1 MVLTVKQPEHVKT
14 GGIAADRLRSLVDRI
29 ERLEEERKSLGSDI
43 KEIYQEA
50 ASAGFDCKVLRRL
63 IKDRRQDPA
72 ELEEQEVLLDIYRR
86 ALGQMAGTPL
96 GEAAIRAVA

>member
-1 MVLTVKQPEHVKT
+1 M
-14 GGIAADRLRSLVDRI
+14 D
-29 ERLEEERKSLGSDI
+29 
-43 KEIYQEA
+43 IYQEA
-50 ASAGFDCKVLRRL
+50 ARAGFDCKVLRRL

-86 ALGQMAGTPL
+86 ALGQMADTPL

>member
-1 MVLTVKQPEHVKT
+1 MKP
-14 GGIAADRLRSLVDRI
+14 AAATRHRQNRRHRCRSAAVLVDRI

-86 ALGQMAGTPL
+86 ALGQMADTPL
-96 GEAAIRAVA
+96 GEAAIRRVA